1 MKHRKWFLIKVIYDI
16 ISQEMVEYVDIKG
29 GGLAMQANVG
39 FRAAFTTTLK
49 RVFLP
54 IVTTPIIGEY
64 GMLLDIENEDGEV
77 EQHTYYA
84 EDFGEQTLLDIARA
98 VYETMWTPA
107 YKTWKEY
114 LVWEEEKYKNIF

>member
-1 MKHRKWFLIKVIYDI
+1 MKHRNWFLIKVIYDI
-16 ISQEMVEYVDIKG
+16 ISQEIAEYVDIKD
-29 GGLAMQANVG
+29 GGLSMNANIG
-39 FRAAFTTTLK
+39 FRKSINVILK

-54 IVTTPIIGEY
+54 VVTTTVIGEY
-64 GMLLDIENEDGEV
+64 SMLLDIENEDGEV